1 MLTSSSSVTLDL
13 FSTADSATLCATAAQ
28 RTIICRFRNPSRV
41 VAVNISNDAWMRI
54 SHIDST
60 YKPLLEAVLYS
71 AAQSILSRFYLNCA
85 ESKVTPSSIPAH
97 LFSNDSILEEAA
109 GKNSEWMSKDELT
122 EAWKASA
129 TRASIFSQQ
138 RYATEPAYRRA
149 FTRFEEMILKLAGK
163 TSTYEEK
170 ELDTML
176 AKIADADLNTEFGSF
191 VVRRI
196 EALRNKPQKS
206 SVDLDLL

>member
-1 MLTSSSSVTLDL
+1 MVDLSIYTS
-13 FSTADSATLCATAAQ
+13 ADAAALCATAAQ
-28 RTIICRFRNPSRV
+28 RTILTRFRNPSRTF
-41 VAVNISNDAWMRI
+41 AVNISNDAWQRI
-54 SHIDST
+54 AHIDAT

-71 AAQSILSRFYLNCA
+71 AAQAILARFINNA
-85 ESKVTPSSIPAH
+85 GMTPSTIPAH
-97 LFSNDSILEEAA
+97 LLSNDAILEEAN
-109 GKNSEWMSKDELT
+109 GNNSEWLTKDELT

-129 TRASIFSQQ
+129 TRAAIYNQS
-138 RYATEPAYRRA
+138 RYANEPAYRRA

-176 AKIADADLNTEFGSF
+176 AKLADADLGTAFGMF

-196 EALRNKPQKS
+196 EALRNKPQKAEI
-206 SVDLDLL
+206 DLDVL

>member
-1 MLTSSSSVTLDL
+1 MVDLSIYTS
-13 FSTADSATLCATAAQ
+13 ADAAALCATAAQ
-28 RTIICRFRNPSRV
+28 RTILTRFRNPSRTF
-41 VAVNISNDAWMRI
+41 AVNISNDAWMRI
-54 SHIDST
+54 AHIDAT

-71 AAQSILSRFYLNCA
+71 AAQAILARFINNA
-85 ESKVTPSSIPAH
+85 GMTPSTIPAH
-97 LFSNDSILEEAA
+97 LLSNDAILEEAN
-109 GKNSEWMSKDELT
+109 GNNSEWLTKDELT

-129 TRASIFSQQ
+129 TRAAIYNQS
-138 RYATEPAYRRA
+138 RYANEPAYRRA

-176 AKIADADLNTEFGSF
+176 AKLADADLGTAFGMF

-196 EALRNKPQKS
+196 EALRNKPQKAEI
-206 SVDLDLL
+206 DLDVL

>member
-1 MLTSSSSVTLDL
+1 MVDLSIYTS
-13 FSTADSATLCATAAQ
+13 ADAAALCATAAQ
-28 RTIICRFRNPSRV
+28 RTILTRFRNPSRTF
-41 VAVNISNDAWMRI
+41 AVNISNDAWMRI
-54 SHIDST
+54 AHIDAT

-71 AAQSILSRFYLNCA
+71 AAQAILARFINNA
-85 ESKVTPSSIPAH
+85 GMTPSTIPAH
-97 LFSNDSILEEAA
+97 LLSNDAILEEAN
-109 GKNSEWMSKDELT
+109 GNNSEWLTKDELT

-129 TRASIFSQQ
+129 TRAAIYNQS
-138 RYATEPAYRRA
+138 RYANEPAYRRA

-176 AKIADADLNTEFGSF
+176 AKLADADLGTAFGMF

-196 EALRNKPQKS
+196 EALRNKPQKIEI
-206 SVDLDLL
+206 DLDVL